1 MNTDQMYD
9 LVIIGGGPA
18 GLTAAIYAAR
28 ARGKVLVI
36 EKGEI
41 GGQITEAGALVNY
54 PGVPNTTGKEVTELM
69 HAQALSFG
77 AQWLETE
84 VTGLELE
91 GDIKVVH
98 TKQGDYQS
106 LAVILA
112 TGANP
117 QSVGFKGEKEFRG
130 RGVAYCATCDG
141 EFFTGKDIF
150 VVGSGAAAIDESIFL
165 TKYAKSITILVK
177 KPKFDCDPALVEEL
191 KEYPMI
197 SVHYTSEI
205 VQAGGD
211 DGILRYAEF
220 KNRKEGTTWRYD
232 APQGDTFG
240 IFVFAGHQPNAVLFG
255 ESVKLDPKGYVIT
268 DLEQKTSVD
277 GVYAAGDLCVKT
289 LRQVVTAT
297 ADGAIAATSSL
308 KYCGIMHKKLNL
320 PKFPQTPVHPVA
332 PKSTEETTI
341 RNEAAGSFLTDEIRD
356 QLKPIL
362 EKFDHTVILKLHV
375 NDHPLTKEVKEAVQ
389 ELAALSAHIKVQE
402 ETLAASEVPYISL
415 AKEDGTLTGIAFHG
429 VPSGHEFNSFILA
442 MYNVAGPGQALDEET
457 KRGLEELKKTDKQ
470 FDIKILVSLSCTM
483 CPAVVQETQ
492 RLAAVADNIKAE
504 MFDLQH
510 FPELKDKY
518 RIMSV
523 PCMVIN
529 DNAVYFGKKTMNEVI
544 HILKEI

>member
-297 ADGAIAATSSL
+297 ADGAIAATASL

-529 DNAVYFGKKTMNEVI
+529 DNAVYFGKKTMNEII

>member
-277 GVYAAGDLCVKT
+277 GV
-289 LRQVVTAT
+289 
-297 ADGAIAATSSL
+297 
-308 KYCGIMHKKLNL
+308 
-320 PKFPQTPVHPVA
+320 
-332 PKSTEETTI
+332 
-341 RNEAAGSFLTDEIRD
+341 
-356 QLKPIL
+356 
-362 EKFDHTVILKLHV
+362 
-375 NDHPLTKEVKEAVQ
+375 
-389 ELAALSAHIKVQE
+389 
-402 ETLAASEVPYISL
+402 
-415 AKEDGTLTGIAFHG
+415 
-429 VPSGHEFNSFILA
+429 
-442 MYNVAGPGQALDEET
+442 
-457 KRGLEELKKTDKQ
+457 
-470 FDIKILVSLSCTM
+470 
-483 CPAVVQETQ
+483 
-492 RLAAVADNIKAE
+492 
-504 MFDLQH
+504 
-510 FPELKDKY
+510 
-518 RIMSV
+518 
-523 PCMVIN
+523 
-529 DNAVYFGKKTMNEVI
+529 
-544 HILKEI
+544 

>member
-297 ADGAIAATSSL
+297 ADGAIAATASL

-320 PKFPQTPVHPVA
+320 PKFSQTPVHPVA

-389 ELAALSAHIKVQE
+389 ELAVLSAHIKVQE

-492 RLAAVADNIKAE
+492 RLAAIADNIKAE

-529 DNAVYFGKKTMNEVI
+529 DNAVYFGKKTMNEII